1 MNRWGVAA
9 LQELKVVQARKQDV
23 PRIQCD
29 YTSRLPE
36 NGGTHVRG
44 KTGIGSIRKHRR
56 NGENG
61 TPQKFPGAE
70 QSPIEES
77 ETSRKRHRR
86 AERAERPDGAG
97 TGRSSRKQLTA
108 AQAAQAWGRR
118 PMEG

>member
-1 MNRWGVAA
+1 MIRTFYT
-9 LQELKVVQARKQDV
+9 KRRKRRKQDV